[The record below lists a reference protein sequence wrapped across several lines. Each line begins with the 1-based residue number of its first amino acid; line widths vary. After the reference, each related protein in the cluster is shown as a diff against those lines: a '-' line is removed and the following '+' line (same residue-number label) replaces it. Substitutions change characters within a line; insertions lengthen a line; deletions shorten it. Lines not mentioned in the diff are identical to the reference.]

1 MKFSVR
7 SMKSLLREEG
17 AKSVSLEYEK
27 KLGQVVEEF
36 SRKIARRAVKNALL
50 SGRKSV
56 KGEDIIS

>member
-7 SMKSLLREEG
+7 AMKNLLKEEG
-17 AKSVSLEYEK
+17 AKSVSLESAK

>member
-17 AKSVSLEYEK
+17 AKSVSLESAK
-27 KLGQVVEEF
+27 KLGEVVEEF

>member
-17 AKSVSLEYEK
+17 AKSVSLESAK